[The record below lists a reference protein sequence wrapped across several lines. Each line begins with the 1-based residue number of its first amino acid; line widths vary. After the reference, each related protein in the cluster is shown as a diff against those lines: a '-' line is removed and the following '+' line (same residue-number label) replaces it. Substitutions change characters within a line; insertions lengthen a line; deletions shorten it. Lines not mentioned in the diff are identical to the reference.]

1 MAKILSLAVVIQAEK
16 SLFIKIKEDK
26 RPAF

>member
-16 SLFIKIKEDK
+16 TLFIKIKEDK
-26 RPAF
+26 KTAV